1 MSKVWFVTG
10 SSRGLGRALVEVA
23 LEAGDRVAATARNPE
38 RLQDIRDKYG
48 DAALLLPLDVTD
60 CDAAARVVA
69 QARESFGR
77 IDVVV
82 NSAGYSDLASFE
94 DTTVDSFRTQF
105 DTNFYGVVNVSKAAV
120 PVLREQG
127 SGHIFQVSSLITRVS
142 APGLTAYQAAKWAIT
157 GFSRSLAQELAPFGV
172 KVTVLEPGGMR
183 TDWAGASMTIPQ
195 PSVPYRPTIRAFAE
209 LVRDGSGHE
218 ATDPH
223 RVAQVVRSLA
233 GRDDAPVRLLLG
245 SDAVPMARQ
254 AARELAANDE
264 AWREVSLS
272 VCDET
277 PLTADALKTPGTPEG
292 M

>member
-38 RLQDIRDKYG
+38 RLQDVLDKYG
-48 DAALLLPLDVTD
+48 DAVLLLPLDVTD
-60 CDAAARVVA
+60 CDAAARAVVRA
-69 QARESFGR
+69 QKTFGR
-77 IDVVV
+77 LDVVV
-82 NSAGYSDLASFE
+82 NNAGYSDLASFE

-127 SGHIFQVSSLITRVS
+127 RGHIFQVSSLSVRVS
-142 APGLTAYQAAKWAIT
+142 APGLTAYQAAKWAVA
-157 GFSRSLAQELAPFGV
+157 GFSRSLAQEIAPFGV

-183 TDWAGASMTIPQ
+183 TDWAGSSMTVPQ
-195 PSVPYRPTIRAFAE
+195 PSVPYRPTIGAFAA
-209 LVRDGSGHE
+209 LVRGASGHE
-218 ATDPH
+218 ATDPR
-223 RVAQVVRSLA
+223 RVAQVIRDLA

-245 SDAVPMARQ
+245 IDAVPMARQ
-254 AARELAANDE
+254 EAQELAASDE

-272 VCDET
+272 VSDGT
-277 PLTADALKTPGTPEG
+277 PLTADALKNRGTREG
-292 M
+292 T